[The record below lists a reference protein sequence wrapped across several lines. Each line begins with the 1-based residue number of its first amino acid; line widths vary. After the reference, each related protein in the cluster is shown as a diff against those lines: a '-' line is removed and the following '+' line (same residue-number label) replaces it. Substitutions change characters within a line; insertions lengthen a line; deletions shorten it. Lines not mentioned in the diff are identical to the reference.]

1 MSARL
6 VSSHANALTIG
17 RPRRRQ
23 ARLLELLYLACA
35 LLLGALLAATTLAAA
50 PLRPANAPGAPLR
63 PGNAR
68 ATHERGRHRR
78 IASPVMRVAPRVAA
92 DKFDSE

>member
-6 VSSHANALTIG
+6 MS
-17 RPRRRQ
+17 PRAGLPRIDGLRRHH

-50 PLRPANAPGAPLR
+50 PL
-63 PGNAR
+63 
-68 ATHERGRHRR
+68 
-78 IASPVMRVAPRVAA
+78 
-92 DKFDSE
+92 